1 MLQNLY
7 QKNLEIYRGIIYT
20 NIKKFKIVIDTNVLI
35 SALRSRKGASSKLF
49 SLLDSDKFI
58 LNLSVPLIL
67 EHESIAIRELDK
79 LNLSE
84 EDINDFLDYICT
96 IGEKCKI
103 YYLWRP
109 YLKDIK
115 DDFVLELAFNS
126 DSDFI
131 VTYNKKD
138 FKKIE
143 KFGIKAFSPREFLEI
158 IEVIK

>member
-1 MLQNLY
+1 MEY
-7 QKNLEIYRGIIYT
+7 
-20 NIKKFKIVIDTNVLI
+20 
-35 SALRSRKGASSKLF
+35 
-49 SLLDSDKFI
+49 
-58 LNLSVPLIL
+58 
-67 EHESIAIRELDK
+67 ESIAIRELDK

-143 KFGIKAFSPREFLEI
+143 KFGIKAFNPREFLEI